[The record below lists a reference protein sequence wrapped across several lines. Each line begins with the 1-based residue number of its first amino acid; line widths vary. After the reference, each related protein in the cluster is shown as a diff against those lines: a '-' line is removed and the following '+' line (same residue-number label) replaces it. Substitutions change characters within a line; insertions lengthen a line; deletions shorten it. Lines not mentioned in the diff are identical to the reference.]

1 MFFQLTDEQRALQD
15 AVRSYLRDRFGPPQV
30 RDLYEHPET
39 DGVPGPLWQALGEQ
53 GWLAVLVPEEHDG
66 IGLGLLDASVLARAF
81 GAGTVPGPWLGTV
94 LLGEAVRLAG
104 SKEQQTELLPGL
116 AAGELKGAVALLK
129 QGASA
134 TPAGAPATASDGAL
148 TGRLDLV
155 EYAAVADQLLVAATG
170 EQGPALYLVDP
181 AGAGV
186 TITPLEA
193 LDRTVRLATV
203 ELDGAAGVPLEN
215 STPEIVQDLLDAAA
229 VLVAN
234 DLVGIARK
242 ALTDTVEYDKTRVQ
256 FGKPVGSF
264 QAIKH
269 DLADL
274 HIAITFA
281 EHAATY
287 AAHAAD
293 VGAADR
299 RLAASIAKAK
309 ASDAADAAVSAMIQ
323 YHGGIGYTWEHDT
336 HFYFKRS
343 KRLEGAYGD
352 AAQHRERIAQLAID
366 AGRHDEELSG
376 ITPGG
381 SAGVQGTGVAAG
393 SAVSAAGSA
402 VAGAAAL

>member
-15 AVRSYLRDRFGPPQV
+15 AVRSYLRDRFGPAQV
-30 RDLYEHPET
+30 RDLYEHPES
-39 DGVPGPLWQALGEQ
+39 DGVPSALWQALGEQ

-66 IGLGLLDASVLARAF
+66 IGLGLLDAAVLARAF

-94 LLGEAVRLAG
+94 LTGEAVRLAG
-104 SKEQQTELLPGL
+104 SKEQQAELLPRL
-116 AAGELKGAVALLK
+116 AAGELKGAVALVAA
-129 QGASA
+129 GSSP
-134 TPAGAPATASDGAL
+134 TPAAAPATVVGGAL
-148 TGRLDLV
+148 SGRLSLV
-155 EYAAVADQLLVAATG
+155 EYAQVADTLVVAATG
-170 EQGPALYLVDP
+170 DEGPGLYLVDP
-181 AGAGV
+181 SGPGV
-186 TITPLEA
+186 TITPQDA

-203 ELDGAAGVPLEN
+203 ELDGAPATPLEN
-215 STPEIVQDLLDAAA
+215 STPAVLQDLLDSAA

-234 DLVGIARK
+234 DLVGLARK

-274 HIAITFA
+274 HIGVTFA

-293 VGAADR
+293 VGADDR

-309 ASDAADAAVSAMIQ
+309 ASEVADAAVSAMIQ
-323 YHGGIGYTWEHDT
+323 YHGGIGYTWEHHA

-352 AAQHRERIAQLAID
+352 VAQHRERVAKLVVDA
-366 AGRHDEELSG
+366 AGRDEE
-376 ITPGG
+376 ITGVNPGG
-381 SAGVQGTGVAAG
+381 SSGVQGTGVAAG
-393 SAVSAAGSA
+393 ATG
-402 VAGAAAL
+402 GAA

>member
-30 RDLYEHPET
+30 RELYEHPET
-39 DGVPGPLWQALGEQ
+39 DGVPAALWQALGEQ

-94 LLGEAVRLAG
+94 LAGEAIRLAG
-104 SKEQQTELLPGL
+104 TKEQQAELLPLL
-116 AAGELKGAVALLK
+116 AAGERKGAVALVK
-129 QGASA
+129 AGSSP
-134 TPAGAPATASDGAL
+134 TPAAAPATASDGTL
-148 TGRLDLV
+148 SGRLPLV
-155 EYAAVADQLLVAATG
+155 EDPQVADTLVVAAAG
-170 EQGPALYLVDP
+170 EDGTALYLVDP
-181 AGAGV
+181 AGPGV
-186 TITPLEA
+186 TITAHDA
-193 LDRTVRLATV
+193 LDRTVRLGTV
-203 ELDGAAGVPLEN
+203 ELDGAPAVPLEN
-215 STPEIVQDLLDAAA
+215 STEAIVQDLLDTAA

-256 FGKPVGSF
+256 FGRPVGSF

-269 DLADL
+269 ALADL
-274 HIAITFA
+274 HIGVTFA

-293 VGAADR
+293 VGADDR
-299 RLAASIAKAK
+299 QLAASIAKAK
-309 ASDAADAAVSAMIQ
+309 AADVADAAVSAMIQ
-323 YHGGIGYTWEHDT
+323 FHGGIGYTWEHDA

-352 AAQHRERIAQLAID
+352 AAQHRERIAKLAVD
-366 AGRHDEELSG
+366 AAGHAGELSG
-376 ITPGG
+376 VTPGG
-381 SAGVQGTGVAAG
+381 SAGVQGSGVAAG
-393 SAVSAAGSA
+393 AAAGGMS
-402 VAGAAAL
+402 